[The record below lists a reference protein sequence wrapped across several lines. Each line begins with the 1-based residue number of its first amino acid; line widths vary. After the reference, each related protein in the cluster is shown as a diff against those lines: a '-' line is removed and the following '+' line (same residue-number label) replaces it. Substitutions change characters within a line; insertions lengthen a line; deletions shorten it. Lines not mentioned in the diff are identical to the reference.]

1 MTTAL
6 ITGASRGL
14 GLALARSLAADGWKL
29 VLTARHADALDD
41 AARGLGDRDRV
52 VAMPGDVADPRHRA
66 ELVDAARALGGGT
79 FAVLVNNASGLGPGE
94 RPIRPLADYRLDDLE
109 SLFRTNVSAPLGLI
123 QLALPVLGATGR
135 IVNVT
140 SDAAV
145 EAYGGWGGYG
155 ATKAALDQL
164 TNVLA
169 AEHPSLHVY
178 AVDPGD
184 LRTQMHQDAFP
195 GEDISDRPLPETVVP
210 DLRRLIDGDPPL
222 PSGRY
227 RATDLRA
234 SSHSLAFS
242 SGSEGQ
248 DRDSVEGSR

>member
-14 GLALARSLAADGWKL
+14 GFALARSLAGDGWHL

-41 AARGLGDRDRV
+41 ATRELGDGV
-52 VAMPGDVADPRHRA
+52 VAIAGDVTDARHRA
-66 ELVDAARALGGGT
+66 ELVDAAREVGGGA
-79 FAVLVNNASGLGPGE
+79 FDVLVNNASGLGPDD
-94 RPIRPLADYRLDDLE
+94 RPIRPLADYPLDDLDA
-109 SLFRTNVSAPLGLI
+109 LFRTNVSAPLGLI
-123 QLALPVLGATGR
+123 QLALPALRGTGR

-145 EAYGGWGGYG
+145 EGYEGWGGYG

-169 AEHPSLHVY
+169 AEHPTLHVY

-195 GEDISDRPLPETVVP
+195 GEDISDRPLPEAVVP
-210 DLRRLIDGDPPL
+210 NLRRLIDGDPPL

-227 RATDLRA
+227 RA
-234 SSHSLAFS
+234 
-242 SGSEGQ
+242 SEL
-248 DRDSVEGSR
+248 